1 MKTQKEIQKRIEQLH
16 TKLESTKEFHLQT
29 PIYNEIELLKWVL
42 EPNKADILNNKENFI
57 E

>member
-1 MKTQKEIQKRIEQLH
+1 MKTQKEIQQRIEQLH